1 MVEKILLAIEAMSE
15 VDEMAAA
22 ADKHGYHLRVLAE
35 DAAYYGDT
43 EAEIVTFPTR
53 NHDELATYIEKN
65 RASIAQVFSVTDT
78 WGVIASKIRDK
89 FGFLQFGDTAKLEF
103 FRDKEAV
110 ESALIAHGFAR
121 RSNSWPKVMKL
132 RNGTGKIGV
141 YFAQSEDEVTKIV
154 NISGYKR
161 DDFVVQDFYFGPAYS
176 AEVWRDSH
184 HEIFFGITNRILSD
198 PPYFTERVKSFPWAA
213 NSQWETKVREWAF
226 QLLRTLDYT
235 LGLAHRIHRD
245 V

>member
-43 EAEIVTFPTR
+43 EAEMVTFPTR

-89 FGFLQFGDTAKLEF
+89 FGFYQFGDTAKLEF

-154 NISGYKR
+154 NISG
-161 DDFVVQDFYFGPAYS
+161 
-176 AEVWRDSH
+176 
-184 HEIFFGITNRILSD
+184 
-198 PPYFTERVKSFPWAA
+198 
-213 NSQWETKVREWAF
+213 
-226 QLLRTLDYT
+226 
-235 LGLAHRIHRD
+235 
-245 V
+245 

>member
-43 EAEIVTFPTR
+43 EAEMVTFPTR

-89 FGFLQFGDTAKLEF
+89 FGFLQLVTQQSLSSLGTKKLLNPHSLHM
-103 FRDKEAV
+103 DSPDAQ
-110 ESALIAHGFAR
+110 IHGQ
-121 RSNSWPKVMKL
+121 RS
-132 RNGTGKIGV
+132 
-141 YFAQSEDEVTKIV
+141 
-154 NISGYKR
+154 
-161 DDFVVQDFYFGPAYS
+161 
-176 AEVWRDSH
+176 
-184 HEIFFGITNRILSD
+184 
-198 PPYFTERVKSFPWAA
+198 
-213 NSQWETKVREWAF
+213 
-226 QLLRTLDYT
+226 
-235 LGLAHRIHRD
+235 
-245 V
+245 